1 MDKKPEGGGK
11 MKTKQSNSLVL
22 LVEVLDQ
29 VILEEE
35 RKKNMVNN
43 PKLESCGGSSKSQT
57 RVVRG

>member
-1 MDKKPEGGGK
+1 